1 MFPRVLCSLTALLCL
16 RAVAAEPAPA
26 RPPNIVLI
34 VTDDQRSDTIHA
46 LGDPI
51 IHTPH
56 LDALAQRGF
65 VFTRAANQGAN
76 NGAVCVP
83 ARAMLL
89 SGRTLWRVDST
100 LARTTTLGGFFGA
113 HGYAT
118 FGTGKWHNGQP
129 SLAASFQNA
138 RNITAGFLGTGHSD
152 DYATL
157 HIADGTV
164 TKGRNTARLHS
175 TDLIGQTAVDFLA
188 TRKGQPQPFFLY
200 VAFNAP
206 HDPRQAPGEWTARY
220 RDADGRST
228 VPLPANFLPAHPFD
242 NGDLA
247 IRDEQLLP
255 RPRDPAAVREQLAI
269 YYGMISHLDDWVG
282 KITRALRDAGLGE
295 NTLLVFTSDH
305 GLALGSHG
313 LLGKQNLYE
322 HSLGVP
328 LIFAGPGIPA
338 GKSDALTLHPDIY
351 PTLADFAGLR
361 PQLPAGQIEGRT
373 LRPVITG
380 AGPAPRA
387 STYHGYL
394 NKQRALRSG
403 PWKLI
408 EYDVAGTRTA
418 QLFDLATDP
427 HEMTDL
433 ATRPEHA
440 AQLAG
445 LRAGMDEARTAH
457 GDTGWGKSAPAKRG
471 AEQQK

>member
-1 MFPRVLCSLTALLCL
+1 MFPRILRLVAALLCI
-16 RAVAAEPAPA
+16 RTAAAE
-26 RPPNIVLI
+26 RPPNIVVI
-34 VTDDQRSDTIHA
+34 VTDDQRRDTIRA
-46 LGDPI
+46 LGNPL

-89 SGRTLWRVDST
+89 SGRTLWRVDSA

-129 SLAASFQNA
+129 SLAVSFQNA
-138 RNITAGFLGTGHSD
+138 RNITGGFLSSGHSQ

-157 HIADGTV
+157 SIADGTA
-164 TKGRNTARLHS
+164 TKGTNTARLHS
-175 TDLIGQTAVDFLA
+175 TDLIGQTAVEFLA
-188 TRKGQPQPFFLY
+188 GRKGQPQPFFLY

-206 HDPRQAPGEWTARY
+206 HDPLQAPGEWAARY
-220 RDADGRST
+220 RDTQGRST
-228 VPLPANFLPAHPFD
+228 VPLPANFLPEHPFD
-242 NGDLA
+242 NGELA

-255 RPRDPAAVREQLAI
+255 RPRDPAALREQLAI

-351 PTLADFAGLR
+351 PTLADFAGLQR
-361 PQLPAGQIEGRT
+361 HLPAGQIEGRT

-380 AGPAPRA
+380 PGPAPRG

-394 NKQRALRSG
+394 DKQRALRSG
-403 PWKLI
+403 TWKLI
-408 EYDVAGTRTA
+408 EYDISGTRTT

-427 HEMTDL
+427 HEMADL
-433 ATRPEHA
+433 ATRPAHA
-440 AQLAG
+440 ARLTE
-445 LRAGMDEARTAH
+445 LRAEMDEARTAH
-457 GDTGWGKSAPAKRG
+457 GDSGWGKSVPAKRG
-471 AEQQK
+471 EEPQK

>member
-1 MFPRVLCSLTALLCL
+1 MFPRILCFLALLL
-16 RAVAAEPAPA
+16 GVRATAAEPAAA
-26 RPPNIVLI
+26 RPPNILVI
-34 VTDDQRSDTIHA
+34 VTDDQRPDTIRA
-46 LGDPI
+46 LGNPLI
-51 IHTPH
+51 QTPH

-89 SGRTLWRVDST
+89 SGRTLWRVDSA
-100 LARTTTLGGFFGA
+100 LAHTVTLGGFFGA
-113 HGYAT
+113 QGYAT

-129 SLAASFQNA
+129 SLTASFQNA
-138 RNITAGFLGTGHSD
+138 RNITDGFLGAGHSQD
-152 DYATL
+152 FATL
-157 HIADGTV
+157 SIADGTV
-164 TKGRNTARLHS
+164 TKGRNTAHLHS
-175 TDLIGQTAVDFLA
+175 TDLIGQTAVEFLA
-188 TRKGQPQPFFLY
+188 TRKDQPQPFFLY

-206 HDPRQAPGEWTARY
+206 HDPRQAPDEWVSRY
-220 RDADGRST
+220 RDAQGRSL

-242 NGDLA
+242 NGELA

-282 KITRALRDAGLGE
+282 KITRTLHDTGLDE

-322 HSLGVP
+322 HTLGVP

-338 GKSDALTLHPDIY
+338 GKSDALTLHPDIF

-361 PQLPAGQIEGRT
+361 RALPAGQIEGRS

-380 AGPAPRA
+380 PGPAPRA
-387 STYHGYL
+387 VTYHGYF
-394 NKQRALRSG
+394 NKQRALRTGS
-403 PWKLI
+403 WKLI
-408 EYDVAGTRTA
+408 EYDVSGTRTT

-427 HEMTDL
+427 HEMTNL
-433 ATRPEHA
+433 AARPEHA
-440 AQLAG
+440 ARLAE
-445 LRAGMDEARTAH
+445 LRELMSDERASS
-457 GDTGWGKSAPAKRG
+457 GDSGWGKSAPAKRG
-471 AEQQK
+471 GEAEK